1 MHAGDQPAGDHEGG
15 ERGHEG
21 DDGNLNE
28 IIMLSSGNKLGYS
41 QNPRT
46 LHSFRA
52 HFYVPANGGG
62 QQARSFVLDFGEGEQ
77 TGIIAVA
84 NSKLSTLN
92 SPLSEWYD
100 MQGRKLDAQP
110 TQKGLYIHGGRK
122 VAIK

>member
-1 MHAGDQPAGDHEGG
+1 MKQTTTRLAPQRRPG
-15 ERGHEG
+15 
-21 DDGNLNE
+21 
-28 IIMLSSGNKLGYS
+28 
-41 QNPRT
+41 